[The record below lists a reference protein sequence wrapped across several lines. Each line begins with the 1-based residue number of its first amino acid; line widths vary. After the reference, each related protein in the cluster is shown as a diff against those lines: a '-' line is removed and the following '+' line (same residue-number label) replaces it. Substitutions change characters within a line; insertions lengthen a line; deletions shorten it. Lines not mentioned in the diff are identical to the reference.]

1 MDEKVTPRLLHVIK
15 RAMIKPL
22 VCVPWALTATSGV
35 SEVGQTPRN
44 FGILADFYQI
54 ACHNGSFFPL
64 SFLQYSW
71 LTNNVV
77 IASGKQWRDS
87 TIHIHVS
94 ILPQILNEI
103 DPEYSLAGLMLRLKL
118 QYFGHLMQRANSLE
132 KTLMLGKTEGRRRR
146 GWQRLRWLDGIIN
159 SMDMSLNKLQ

>member
-1 MDEKVTPRLLHVIK
+1 M
-15 RAMIKPL
+15 
-22 VCVPWALTATSGV
+22 
-35 SEVGQTPRN
+35 
-44 FGILADFYQI
+44 
-54 ACHNGSFFPL
+54 
-64 SFLQYSW
+64 QYSW

-118 QYFGHLMQRANSLE
+118 QYFGHLMHRANSLE
-132 KTLMLGKTEGRRRR
+132 KTLLLEKTGGRRRR
-146 GWQRLRWLDGIIN
+146 GWPRMRWLDGIID
-159 SMDMSLNKLQ
+159 SMDMSLNKLQELVKDREAWCAAVHRVTKNQTRLSNWTDWSTIPVILHTFVALMTISPIIL